1 MTNFFIQ
8 VPPESNKFSL
18 NHLCKK
24 AELESFTMSVTALFR
39 GKWGHKS
46 QETTE
51 KKPAAVVPPSHE
63 EDDDEDDSR
72 AGFSREPIRRNSRF
86 YRSMRKKRLVSSE
99 QSENS
104 NRLGPDYSPS
114 HRKGDTSPNAPLPH
128 KSPLLPGARRIQPL
142 STLHHSTTVLP
153 SNGEASSRHAL
164 HNKDAVDRRKG
175 GVGGGS
181 VNVST
186 ASNSQHRDFT
196 ADMITYRT
204 HNIDSRDIK
213 NLSEQTA
220 AACTVKE
227 VRGINMSRQQPSS
240 DGPDQENANLRL
252 LSNGQSS
259 QTICHS
265 LKIVKNIAFLYQ
277 EYRDTSKQQEIEQRR
292 QQENLSPE
300 VRAGGTVLEESDVM
314 SPPALQLQL
323 RNSSRSLSLW
333 QNLEA
338 VQASGQLTQLPHK
351 EIIMQEA
358 MFELVTSEASYY
370 KSLEILET
378 HFLRNPV
385 LINTLSQSDMHFLFS
400 NIEEVMKASE
410 RFLMDLEHRIEKSI
424 LISDVCDIVYCHAVE
439 HFSVFIKYVIN
450 QVYQEKNYRRILEG
464 NQAFREAM
472 AALEKHPRVRGLSFT
487 SFLILPFQRI
497 TRLKLLVQ
505 NILKKAEE
513 NSEREANAIKA
524 HQQLEQIVKECNEG
538 VRKMS
543 RTEEL
548 ISIEKTLEFKSK
560 SVPIISHSRWLLKKG
575 EVQLMA
581 GPKSTRTMR
590 SRKLYQPLYLFLF
603 NNLLLVTKPSS
614 SGDRFQVLDSCTRA
628 MLRTEDLEDQGQMLA
643 NVFNLKLLE
652 NQEERQVSYMLKT
665 ASMSDK
671 LRWMCALTPNRRTRF
686 MSTSAHQADTP
697 QVQCIQSYSSQESD
711 ELSIEMA
718 DVLNLLE
725 RTDDG
730 WMMGERLHDG
740 ERGWFPSRVVE
751 EIQSKE
757 VRAQNLREALRIQ
770 QAQEGG
776 GGPQTGTRVGLRA
789 GRRTPKVSSF
799 SSPWIDQMGESSEVK
814 Q

>member
-1 MTNFFIQ
+1 MNLLGFTVKQFF
-8 VPPESNKFSL
+8 L
-18 NHLCKK
+18 NSILKK
-24 AELESFTMSVTALFR
+24 LGRKGKSFTMSVSALFR
-39 GKWGHKS
+39 GKRGQKS
-46 QETTE
+46 QESQE
-51 KKPAAVVPPSHE
+51 KHPVAVYQPNH
-63 EDDDEDDSR
+63 EDDDEEEDSTV
-72 AGFSREPIRRNSRF
+72 GFSREPIRRNSRF
-86 YRSMRKKRLVSSE
+86 YRSMRKKRLVASE
-99 QSENS
+99 QPENS
-104 NRLGPDYSPS
+104 SKPDLDHSLSNRSGISFI
-114 HRKGDTSPNAPLPH
+114 NAPLAH
-128 KSPLLPGARRIQPL
+128 KSPLLPGARHTPQ
-142 STLHHSTTVLP
+142 LHHSTTVLP

-164 HNKDAVDRRKG
+164 CNRNAADRTRG
-175 GVGGGS
+175 GVGGRS
-181 VNVST
+181 VHISAVS
-186 ASNSQHRDFT
+186 SSQHTDLT

-204 HNIDSRDIK
+204 HSTYSGDIK
-213 NLSEQTA
+213 MLSEQTA
-220 AACTVKE
+220 AACTVQE
-227 VRGINMSRQQPSS
+227 VRGKTQNSPRSISCGADQDNINLS
-240 DGPDQENANLRL
+240 L
-252 LSNGQSS
+252 LNSGDCS
-259 QTICHS
+259 QTISHS
-265 LKIVKNIAFLYQ
+265 LNIIKNTAFLYQ

-292 QQENLSPE
+292 QRENLSPG
-300 VRAGGTVLEESDVM
+300 VTAGSEGVAECGVTSTPV
-314 SPPALQLQL
+314 LQLQL
-323 RNSSRSLSLW
+323 RNNARSLSLW

-338 VQASGQLTQLPHK
+338 VQDSGLLTKLPQK

-378 HFLRNPV
+378 HFLRNPD
-385 LINTLSQSDMHFLFS
+385 LINILSQSDMHFLFS

-410 RFLMDLEHRIEKSI
+410 RFLMDLEHRIEESI
-424 LISDVCDIVYCHAVE
+424 LISDVCDIVYNHAVE
-439 HFSVFIKYVIN
+439 HFNVFIKYVIN

-464 NQAFREAM
+464 NQAFRDTM
-472 AALEKHPRVRGLSFT
+472 AKLENHPRVRGLSFT

-513 NSEREANAIKA
+513 GSEREAIAIKA

-603 NNLLLVTKPSS
+603 NNLLLVTKRSS
-614 SGDRFQVLDSCTRA
+614 SGDKFQVLDSCTRA
-628 MLRTEDLEDQGQMLA
+628 MLRTEDLEDQGQLLA
-643 NVFNLKLLE
+643 SVFNLKLLE

-665 ASMSDK
+665 SCMSDK

-686 MSTSAHQADTP
+686 MSTSAHQPDSP
-697 QVQCIQSYSSQESD
+697 QVQCIQSYSSQEPD
-711 ELSIEMA
+711 ELAIEMA

-725 RTDDG
+725 KTEDG

-757 VRAQNLREALRIQ
+757 VRAQNLREAFRIQ
-770 QAQEGG
+770 QAQEAGG
-776 GGPQTGTRVGLRA
+776 CLQNGARAGLRT
-789 GRRTPKVSSF
+789 GRRTTRVSNF
-799 SSPWIDQMGESSEVK
+799 
-814 Q
+814 

>member
-1 MTNFFIQ
+1 
-8 VPPESNKFSL
+8 
-18 NHLCKK
+18 
-24 AELESFTMSVTALFR
+24 MSVTALFKGR
-39 GKWGHKS
+39 WGHRA
-46 QETTE
+46 QETPE
-51 KKPAAVVPPSHE
+51 RHPAPVAEPSHH
-63 EDDDEDDSR
+63 DDDDDDDTN
-72 AGFSREPIRRNSRF
+72 AGFIRDPIRRNSRF
-86 YRSMRKKRLVSSE
+86 YRSMRRRR

-104 NRLGPDYSPS
+104 NRPSLEQSPS
-114 HRKGDTSPNAPLPH
+114 NRAGLLSPNVPLLQR
-128 KSPLLPGARRIQPL
+128 SPLLPGGRR
-142 STLHHSTTVLP
+142 TALP
-153 SNGEASSRHAL
+153 SNGEASSRHTL
-164 HNKDAVDRRKG
+164 HNRDAVDWQRE
-175 GVGGGS
+175 GVGGGTVAIS
-181 VNVST
+181 A
-186 ASNSQHRDFT
+186 ASNSQHKNLT
-196 ADMITYRT
+196 ADMLSYRT
-204 HNIDSRDIK
+204 HAIHSGDIK
-213 NLSEQTA
+213 NLSEKTA
-220 AACTVKE
+220 AACTVQE
-227 VRGINMSRQQPSS
+227 VRGITMNS
-240 DGPDQENANLRL
+240 DEVHQDKINHRL
-252 LSNGQSS
+252 LSNGEST

-265 LKIVKNIAFLYQ
+265 INIVKNIAFLYQ

-292 QQENLSPE
+292 QRDNLSPGLMAETE
-300 VRAGGTVLEESDVM
+300 VPESGVM
-314 SPPALQLQL
+314 SPPVLQLQL

-338 VQASGQLTQLPHK
+338 VQASGLLTQLPQR

-385 LINTLSQSDMHFLFS
+385 LINTLSHSDTHFLFS

-450 QVYQEKNYRRILEG
+450 QVYQEQNYRRILEG

-472 AALEKHPRVRGLSFT
+472 ATLENHPRVRGLSFT

-513 NSEREANAIKA
+513 NSDREANAIKA
-524 HQQLEQIVKECNEG
+524 HQQLERIVKECNEG

-590 SRKLYQPLYLFLF
+590 SRRLYQPLYLFLF
-603 NNLLLVTKPSS
+603 NNLLLVTKRSS
-614 SGDRFQVLDSCTRA
+614 SGDKFQVLDSCTRA
-628 MLRTEDLEDQGQMLA
+628 MLRTEDLKDQGQMLA

-665 ASMSDK
+665 SSMSDK

-686 MSTSAHQADTP
+686 MSTSAHQTDSP

-725 RTDDG
+725 RTDDD

-757 VRAQNLREALRIQ
+757 VRAQNLREAFRIQ
-770 QAQEGG
+770 QVQEGG
-776 GGPQTGTRVGLRA
+776 GVPQTGTRSGLRA
-789 GRRTPKVSSF
+789 GRRTPKSSSVSNHWTD
-799 SSPWIDQMGESSEVK
+799 PMGQCSEIK

>member
-1 MTNFFIQ
+1 
-8 VPPESNKFSL
+8 
-18 NHLCKK
+18 
-24 AELESFTMSVTALFR
+24 MSVTALFR

-46 QETTE
+46 QETPE
-51 KKPAAVVPPSHE
+51 KQIAAVVQASHD
-63 EDDDEDDSR
+63 EDDDEDDSKV
-72 AGFSREPIRRNSRF
+72 GLSRDPIQRNSRF
-86 YRSMRKKRLVSSE
+86 YRSMRKKRLASSE
-99 QSENS
+99 PSES
-104 NRLGPDYSPS
+104 KKFSRLALYNR
-114 HRKGDTSPNAPLPH
+114 
-128 KSPLLPGARRIQPL
+128 
-142 STLHHSTTVLP
+142 
-153 SNGEASSRHAL
+153 
-164 HNKDAVDRRKG
+164 DAADRTRG
-175 GVGGGS
+175 GVGGGRS
-181 VNVST
+181 PVISA
-186 ASNSQHRDFT
+186 ASNSQNRDLT
-196 ADMITYRT
+196 ADMLTYQT
-204 HNIDSRDIK
+204 HNIHSGDIK
-213 NLSEQTA
+213 KLSEQTA
-220 AACTVKE
+220 AVCTVQE
-227 VRGINMSRQQPSS
+227 VRGNTMIPHVYLMPGSF
-240 DGPDQENANLRL
+240 
-252 LSNGQSS
+252 
-259 QTICHS
+259 S
-265 LKIVKNIAFLYQ
+265 LDSLAFLYQ

-292 QQENLSPE
+292 QLENLPPG
-300 VRAGGTVLEESDVM
+300 VTAGTVVSGSVT
-314 SPPALQLQL
+314 SPPTLQLQL

-333 QNLEA
+333 QNLDV
-338 VQASGQLTQLPHK
+338 VQASGLLTQLPQK
-351 EIIMQEA
+351 EVIMQEA

-378 HFLRNPV
+378 HFLRNPI

-424 LISDVCDIVYCHAVE
+424 LISDVCDIVYHHAVE

-464 NQAFREAM
+464 NQAFRETM
-472 AALEKHPRVRGLSFT
+472 AALENHPRVRGLSFT

-575 EVQLMA
+575 EVQLMT

-590 SRKLYQPLYLFLF
+590 SRKLYQPVYLFLF
-603 NNLLLVTKPSS
+603 NNLLLVTKRSS
-614 SGDRFQVLDSCTRA
+614 SGDKFQVLDSCTRA
-628 MLRTEDLEDQGQMLA
+628 MLRTEDLEDQGQQLA

-652 NQEERQVSYMLKT
+652 NQEERQVSYMLK
-665 ASMSDK
+665 AGSMSDK
-671 LRWMCALTPNRRTRF
+671 LRWTCALTPNRRTRF
-686 MSTSAHQADTP
+686 MSTSAHQPDSP
-697 QVQCIQSYSSQESD
+697 QVQCIQSYSSQEPD

-776 GGPQTGTRVGLRA
+776 GGPQTGTRVSSRP
-789 GRRTPKVSSF
+789 GRRIPKVSSF
-799 SSPWIDQMGESSEVK
+799 SNPWTDQMGESSEVK

>member
-1 MTNFFIQ
+1 MVQ
-8 VPPESNKFSL
+8 
-18 NHLCKK
+18 
-24 AELESFTMSVTALFR
+24 
-39 GKWGHKS
+39 
-46 QETTE
+46 
-51 KKPAAVVPPSHE
+51 PSHE
-63 EDDDEDDSR
+63 EDDDEDESKV
-72 AGFSREPIRRNSRF
+72 GFSREPIRRNSRF

-99 QSENS
+99 QSESSTRPSLDPSPS
-104 NRLGPDYSPS
+104 NRTAVSYS
-114 HRKGDTSPNAPLPH
+114 NAPLPH
-128 KSPLLPGARRIQPL
+128 KSPLLPGARRRQLTPQ
-142 STLHHSTTVLP
+142 LHHSRTVLP
-153 SNGEASSRHAL
+153 SNGEASSRHTL
-164 HNKDAVDRRKG
+164 YNLDAVDKRRG

-181 VNVST
+181 VDIS
-186 ASNSQHRDFT
+186 AALNSQHRDFK

-204 HNIDSRDIK
+204 HGIHSGDIK
-213 NLSEQTA
+213 KLSEQTA
-220 AACTVKE
+220 AACTVQE
-227 VRGINMSRQQPSS
+227 VRGIAMSSQQPSS
-240 DGPDQENANLRL
+240 DGAHQDNVNLRL
-252 LSNGQSS
+252 LSNGESS

-265 LKIVKNIAFLYQ
+265 LNIVKNIAFLYQ

-292 QQENLSPE
+292 QRDSLSPG
-300 VRAGGTVLEESDVM
+300 VMAGTVVAEA
-314 SPPALQLQL
+314 PPALQLQL
-323 RNSSRSLSLW
+323 RNSARSLSLW

-338 VQASGQLTQLPHK
+338 VQASGLLTQLPQK
-351 EIIMQEA
+351 EIIIQEA

-424 LISDVCDIVYCHAVE
+424 LISDVCDIVYYHAVE

-472 AALEKHPRVRGLSFT
+472 AALENHPRVRGLSFT

-513 NSEREANAIKA
+513 SSEREANAIKA

-581 GPKSTRTMR
+581 GPKSTRTIR
-590 SRKLYQPLYLFLF
+590 SRKLYQPVYLFLF
-603 NNLLLVTKPSS
+603 NNLLLVTKRSS
-614 SGDRFQVLDSCTRA
+614 SGDKFQVLDSCTRA
-628 MLRTEDLEDQGQMLA
+628 MLRTEDLEDQGQLLA
-643 NVFNLKLLE
+643 SVFNLKLLE
-652 NQEERQVSYMLKT
+652 NQEERPVNYMLKT

-686 MSTSAHQADTP
+686 MSTSAQQPDSP
-697 QVQCIQSYSSQESD
+697 QVQCIQSYSSQEPD

-718 DVLNLLE
+718 DVLNLVE
-725 RTDDG
+725 RTNDG

-757 VRAQNLREALRIQ
+757 VRAQNLREAFRIQ

-776 GGPQTGTRVGLRA
+776 GGPQTGARVGLRA

>member
-1 MTNFFIQ
+1 
-8 VPPESNKFSL
+8 
-18 NHLCKK
+18 
-24 AELESFTMSVTALFR
+24 MSVTALFR
-39 GKWGHKS
+39 GKWGPKS
-46 QETTE
+46 QETPE
-51 KKPAAVVPPSHE
+51 KHAAAVVQQNHE
-63 EDDDEDDSR
+63 VDDDEDDSKV
-72 AGFSREPIRRNSRF
+72 GFSREPIRRNSRF

-99 QSENS
+99 HSDS
-104 NRLGPDYSPS
+104 STRLGLDHSP
-114 HRKGDTSPNAPLPH
+114 PNRGVVPSSNADLSQ
-128 KSPLLPGARRIQPL
+128 KSPLLLEARRPQL
-142 STLHHSTTVLP
+142 SPQLHHSRTVLP
-153 SNGEASSRHAL
+153 SNGEANSRHAL
-164 HNKDAVDRRKG
+164 YNKDAVNRRR

-181 VNVST
+181 VDISA
-186 ASNSQHRDFT
+186 ASSSQNSDFT

-204 HNIDSRDIK
+204 HSIHGGDIK
-213 NLSEQTA
+213 KLSEQTA
-220 AACTVKE
+220 AACTVQE
-227 VRGINMSRQQPSS
+227 VRGKIMSSQQPSF
-240 DGPDQENANLRL
+240 DGADQDNVNLRL
-252 LSNGQSS
+252 LSNEDDS

-265 LKIVKNIAFLYQ
+265 LNIVKNIAVLYQ

-292 QQENLSPE
+292 QRENLSPG
-300 VRAGGTVLEESDVM
+300 VMAATVVAGSGVM
-314 SPPALQLQL
+314 SPPVLQLQL
-323 RNSSRSLSLW
+323 RNSARSLSLW

-338 VQASGQLTQLPHK
+338 VQASGLLTQLPQK

-378 HFLRNPV
+378 HFLHNPV
-385 LINTLSQSDMHFLFS
+385 LINTLCQSDMHFLFS

-424 LISDVCDIVYCHAVE
+424 LISDVCDIVYHHAVE

-450 QVYQEKNYRRILEG
+450 QVYQEKNYRRISEG

-472 AALEKHPRVRGLSFT
+472 AALENHPFVRGLSFT

-505 NILKKAEE
+505 NILKKAEV

-575 EVQLMA
+575 AVQLMA

-590 SRKLYQPLYLFLF
+590 SRKLYQPVYLFLF
-603 NNLLLVTKPSS
+603 NNLLLVTKRSS
-614 SGDRFQVLDSCTRA
+614 SGDKFQVLDSCTRA
-628 MLRTEDLEDQGQMLA
+628 MLRTEDLEDQGQLLA

-652 NQEERQVSYMLKT
+652 NQEERPVSYMLKT
-665 ASMSDK
+665 SSMSEK

-686 MSTSAHQADTP
+686 MSTSANQPDSL
-697 QVQCIQSYSSQESD
+697 QVQCIQSYSSQEPD

-751 EIQSKE
+751 DIQSKE
-757 VRAQNLREALRIQ
+757 VRAQNLKEAFRIH

-776 GGPQTGTRVGLRA
+776 GGPHTGARIGLRV
-789 GRRTPKVSSF
+789 GRRTPKVSNF
-799 SSPWIDQMGESSEVK
+799 SNPWIDQMEESSEVK

>member
-1 MTNFFIQ
+1 MD
-8 VPPESNKFSL
+8 L
-18 NHLCKK
+18 
-24 AELESFTMSVTALFR
+24 

-46 QETTE
+46 QETQE
-51 KKPAAVVPPSHE
+51 KQPAASVPPTHE
-63 EDDDEDDSR
+63 EDEDEDDSK
-72 AGFSREPIRRNSRF
+72 AGFSRESNRRNSRF
-86 YRSMRKKRLVSSE
+86 YRSMRKKRLASSE
-99 QSENS
+99 QSES
-104 NRLGPDYSPS
+104 
-114 HRKGDTSPNAPLPH
+114 KTTSGLCQTFKLTSCTETIVLFAHVQLKALSILTSLENTT
-128 KSPLLPGARRIQPL
+128 IQQHGWKFS
-142 STLHHSTTVLP
+142 STLALCLIGADRAKNSLLCVCVVAPKKRFNIKMNHKENIFICTCACPNMELLFLFLFRL
-153 SNGEASSRHAL
+153 SNGES
-164 HNKDAVDRRKG
+164 
-175 GVGGGS
+175 
-181 VNVST
+181 
-186 ASNSQHRDFT
+186 
-196 ADMITYRT
+196 
-204 HNIDSRDIK
+204 
-213 NLSEQTA
+213 
-220 AACTVKE
+220 
-227 VRGINMSRQQPSS
+227 P
-240 DGPDQENANLRL
+240 
-252 LSNGQSS
+252 

-265 LKIVKNIAFLYQ
+265 LNIIKNIAFLYQ

-292 QQENLSPE
+292 QRENLSPE
-300 VRAGGTVLEESDVM
+300 VRGGTVVGDSGVM
-314 SPPALQLQL
+314 SPPVLQLQL
-323 RNSSRSLSLW
+323 RNSSLSLW

-338 VQASGQLTQLPHK
+338 VQASGLLTQLPHK

-385 LINTLSQSDMHFLFS
+385 LISTLSQSDMHFLFS

-424 LISDVCDIVYCHAVE
+424 LISDVCDIVYHHAVE

-450 QVYQEKNYRRILEG
+450 QVYQEKTYRRILEG

-472 AALEKHPRVRGLSFT
+472 ATLEKHPRVRGLSFT

-524 HQQLEQIVKECNEG
+524 HQQLEQIVKDCNEG

-590 SRKLYQPLYLFLF
+590 SRKLYQPVYLFLF

-614 SGDRFQVLDSCTRA
+614 SGEKFQVLDSCTRA

-652 NQEERQVSYMLKT
+652 NQEDRQVSYMLKT
-665 ASMSDK
+665 SSMSDK

-686 MSTSAHQADTP
+686 MSTSAHQADSP
-697 QVQCIQSYSSQESD
+697 QVQCIQSYSSQEPD

-757 VRAQNLREALRIQ
+757 VRAQNLREAFRIQ

-776 GGPQTGTRVGLRA
+776 GGHQSGTRVGMKA
-789 GRRTPKVSSF
+789 GRRTHKVSSF
-799 SSPWIDQMGESSEVK
+799 SSNWNDQMGGSS
-814 Q
+814 

>member
-1 MTNFFIQ
+1 M
-8 VPPESNKFSL
+8 
-18 NHLCKK
+18 
-24 AELESFTMSVTALFR
+24 FR
-39 GKWGHKS
+39 GKWGQKS
-46 QETTE
+46 QETQAKHLT
-51 KKPAAVVPPSHE
+51 AVAHPSHE
-63 EDDDEDDSR
+63 EDDEEDDSK

-86 YRSMRKKRLVSSE
+86 YRSMRKKRLASSE
-99 QSENS
+99 QFENS
-104 NRLGPDYSPS
+104 AKSGMNHSPS
-114 HRKGDTSPNAPLPH
+114 NTEGVSTSNAFLPH
-128 KSPLLPGARRIQPL
+128 KSPLLPGARRPQL
-142 STLHHSTTVLP
+142 SLQLHHSRTVLP
-153 SNGEASSRHAL
+153 SNGEASSGHAL
-164 HNKDAVDRRKG
+164 YNRDAVDSARG
-175 GVGGGS
+175 GVGGGKS
-181 VNVST
+181 VAIS
-186 ASNSQHRDFT
+186 ASSNNQHKDLT
-196 ADMITYRT
+196 ADVMAYRT
-204 HNIDSRDIK
+204 HSIHSRDIK
-213 NLSEQTA
+213 MLSEQTA
-220 AACTVKE
+220 AACTVQE
-227 VRGINMSRQQPSS
+227 VRGKTTSPQQPIS
-240 DGPDQENANLRL
+240 GGADQDNVNLRL
-252 LSNGQSS
+252 LSNGDSS
-259 QTICHS
+259 QTSYHNLSI
-265 LKIVKNIAFLYQ
+265 IKNIAFLYQ

-292 QQENLSPE
+292 QRENLTPQ
-300 VRAGGTVLEESDVM
+300 VMAGSVETGSTVM
-314 SPPALQLQL
+314 SPPVLQLQL
-323 RNSSRSLSLW
+323 RNSTHSLSLW
-333 QNLEA
+333 QNLKA
-338 VQASGQLTQLPHK
+338 VQASGLLTQLPQK
-351 EIIMQEA
+351 EVIMQEA

-400 NIEEVMKASE
+400 NIEEVMNASE

-424 LISDVCDIVYCHAVE
+424 LISDVCDIVYYHAVE

-472 AALEKHPRVRGLSFT
+472 VALENHPRVRGLSFT

-513 NSEREANAIKA
+513 NSEREASAIKA

-590 SRKLYQPLYLFLF
+590 SRKLYQPVYLFLF
-603 NNLLLVTKPSS
+603 NNLLLVTKRSS
-614 SGDRFQVLDSCTRA
+614 R
-628 MLRTEDLEDQGQMLA
+628 
-643 NVFNLKLLE
+643 
-652 NQEERQVSYMLKT
+652 
-665 ASMSDK
+665 SDK

-686 MSTSAHQADTP
+686 MSTSSHQPDSP
-697 QVQCIQSYSSQESD
+697 QVQCIQSYSSQEPD

-751 EIQSKE
+751 EIQSIE
-757 VRAQNLREALRIQ
+757 VRAQNLKEAFRIQ
-770 QAQEGG
+770 QTQEGG
-776 GGPQTGTRVGLRA
+776 GGPQIGTRTGLRA
-789 GRRTPKVSSF
+789 GRRTPKVSNLSN
-799 SSPWIDQMGESSEVK
+799 PWIDQMMEGSEVK

>member
-1 MTNFFIQ
+1 
-8 VPPESNKFSL
+8 
-18 NHLCKK
+18 
-24 AELESFTMSVTALFR
+24 MSMTALFR
-39 GKWGHKS
+39 GKWGQKS
-46 QETTE
+46 QENPE
-51 KKPAAVVPPSHE
+51 KQLAAVVQPSHD
-63 EDDDEDDSR
+63 EDDDDDDPKV
-72 AGFSREPIRRNSRF
+72 GFSREPIRRNSRF

-99 QSENS
+99 QSGNS
-104 NRLGPDYSPS
+104 TRPSLDQSPS
-114 HRKGDTSPNAPLPH
+114 GTAGISFSSAPLPH
-128 KSPLLPGARRIQPL
+128 KSPLLSGAKHPQL
-142 STLHHSTTVLP
+142 SPQLHHSRTVLP
-153 SNGEASSRHAL
+153 SNGETSSRHAL
-164 HNKDAVDRRKG
+164 YNSDAADRTRE
-175 GVGGGS
+175 VGGGRS
-181 VNVST
+181 VDISA
-186 ASNSQHRDFT
+186 ASISQHRDFT
-196 ADMITYRT
+196 ADMIPYRT
-204 HNIDSRDIK
+204 HSIHTGDIK
-213 NLSEQTA
+213 MLSEQTA
-220 AACTVKE
+220 AVCTVQE
-227 VRGINMSRQQPSS
+227 VSGKTMSSHQPCS
-240 DGPDQENANLRL
+240 GGEDQDNINLRL
-252 LSNGQSS
+252 LSKENSS
-259 QTICHS
+259 KTISHS
-265 LKIVKNIAFLYQ
+265 LNIIKNIAFLYQ
-277 EYRDTSKQQEIEQRR
+277 EYRDTSKLQEIELRR
-292 QQENLSPE
+292 QRETLSP
-300 VRAGGTVLEESDVM
+300 VVTGTVLSGTSVM
-314 SPPALQLQL
+314 SPPVLQLQL
-323 RNSSRSLSLW
+323 RNSARSLSLW

-338 VQASGQLTQLPHK
+338 VQSSGLLTQLPQK

-424 LISDVCDIVYCHAVE
+424 LISDVCDIVHYHAVE
-439 HFSVFIKYVIN
+439 HFNVFIKYVIN

-464 NQAFREAM
+464 NPAFREAM
-472 AALEKHPRVRGLSFT
+472 AVLENHPRVRGLSFT

-513 NSEREANAIKA
+513 NSEREANAVKA

-548 ISIEKTLEFKSK
+548 ICIEKTLEFKTK

-590 SRKLYQPLYLFLF
+590 SRKLYQPIYLFLF
-603 NNLLLVTKPSS
+603 NNLLLVTKRSS
-614 SGDRFQVLDSCTRA
+614 SGDKFQVLDSCTRA
-628 MLRTEDLEDQGQMLA
+628 MLRTEDLEDQGQLLA
-643 NVFNLKLLE
+643 SVFNLKLLE
-652 NQEERQVSYMLKT
+652 NQEERPVSYMLKT
-665 ASMSDK
+665 SSMSDK

-686 MSTSAHQADTP
+686 MSTSAHQPDSP
-697 QVQCIQSYSSQESD
+697 QVQCIQSYSSQEPD

-751 EIQSKE
+751 DIQSKE
-757 VRAQNLREALRIQ
+757 VRVQNLREAFRIQ
-770 QAQEGG
+770 QTQEGG
-776 GGPQTGTRVGLRA
+776 GGQLTGARVGLRV
-789 GRRTPKVSSF
+789 GRRTPKFSNF
-799 SSPWIDQMGESSEVK
+799 SSHWIDQMGESSAVK